1 MRCVFS
7 LAVGHCGVLNKG
19 EVVGDVLVVRQPPVG
34 PNQAVL
40 THRHLEKLSNCC
52 LSSIQSFFLFTT
64 FFSDFYYHI
73 YY

>member
-40 THRHLEKLSNCC
+40 THRHLEK
-52 LSSIQSFFLFTT
+52 
-64 FFSDFYYHI
+64 
-73 YY
+73 